1 MKPITLNA
9 AMAEIPLIAILRG
22 VQPHEVLEIA
32 QIIFQAGIKVIEIPL
47 NSPEPYKSIEFL
59 QQALG
64 DEAVIGAG
72 TVTSVEQVEGIHAV
86 GGRLIVSPN
95 TRVAVIKRSKQL
107 GLYSAPG
114 FYTPSEAFAAIEA
127 GADALKMFPADTLG
141 TKGLKAISVVLPP
154 DMPIFPVGGVNA
166 DNMADFMAAG
176 ASGFGLGSGLYKAG
190 MTAAQVG
197 ANATAYVTA
206 IQNAKSAPK

>member
-1 MKPITLNA
+1 MNPITLNA

-22 VQPHEVLEIA
+22 VKPDEVLEIA
-32 QIIFQAGIKVIEIPL
+32 RAIFQAGIKTIEIPL
-47 NSPEPYKSIEFL
+47 NSPEPYKSIEIL
-59 QQALG
+59 QQAMG

-72 TVTSVEQVEGIHAV
+72 TVTKVEQVEKIHAV

-95 TRVAVIKRSKQL
+95 TNIAVIKRSKQL

-127 GADALKMFPADTLG
+127 GADVLKMFPADTLG
-141 TKGLKAISVVLPP
+141 TAGLKAISVVLPP
-154 DMPIFPVGGVNA
+154 DMPIFPVGGVNV
-166 DNMADFMAAG
+166 DNMADFIAVG

-190 MTAAQVG
+190 MTVEQVASNAQ
-197 ANATAYVTA
+197 AYV
-206 IQNAKSAPK
+206 NAFK